1 MLGATFLFLVPAGL
15 AAAADLLGTWLLGLR
30 PGAGDYRAW
39 DILRRLLL
47 SEPLLVGFGIA
58 GLIWAL
64 RRGDRFGVWAG
75 MAAGVALLVPLLG
88 RGRHPVDLTLVVLPL
103 TLLAGPAIARVL
115 RAVRLWYD
123 QPDPWL
129 LIALSVVL
137 LSSAAISLPG
147 AWDPANTADWRQ
159 LYTAVG
165 IVTAVLVVLIWVVYG
180 VFGNWRTVGQA
191 LPIVPLI
198 FGLAWG
204 VGQLVSLSYDRGAGR
219 EAAALIETPA
229 PDLADLATT
238 VRNLSAL
245 HGGGAQ
251 DGKIDL
257 IWPARPGD
265 PLLAELRWQLRD
277 HPALRV
283 AAAVPADPA
292 PLVITP
298 VEDQPLLKDR
308 YSGAEFPVLQTW
320 QPSGLGDFNAYL
332 RWVLYREAKT
342 PPEQQKAILWVDRT
356 QK

>member
-1 MLGATFLFLVPAGL
+1 MDL
-15 AAAADLLGTWLLGLR
+15 A
-30 PGAGDYRAW
+30 
-39 DILRRLLL
+39 
-47 SEPLLVGFGIA
+47 
-58 GLIWAL
+58 
-64 RRGDRFGVWAG
+64 
-75 MAAGVALLVPLLG
+75 
-88 RGRHPVDLTLVVLPL
+88 LVVLAL

-115 RAVRLWYD
+115 RAVRLWHD

-129 LIALSVVL
+129 LISLSVVL
-137 LSSAAISLPG
+137 LISAAFCLPS
-147 AWDPANTADWRQ
+147 AWSPTNSADWRQ

-165 IVTAVLVVLIWVVYG
+165 IVTAVLAVLVWVVYG
-180 VFGNWRTVGQA
+180 VFGNWRVVGQA

-219 EAAALIETPA
+219 QAAALIETPA
-229 PDLADLATT
+229 PDLVDLSTT

-251 DGKIDL
+251 DGKLDL

-265 PLLAELRWQLRD
+265 PMLAELRWQLRD

-283 AAAVPADPA
+283 AASVPADPA

-298 VEDQPLLKDR
+298 VGDQPLLKDR
-308 YSGAEFPVLQTW
+308 YSGAVFDGELQ
-320 QPSGLGDFNAYL
+320 PFLDAYL

-342 PPEQQKAILWVDRT
+342 TPEPQRAILWVDRT
-356 QK
+356 QN

>member
-1 MLGATFLFLVPAGL
+1 MTSVLRVSLIVSSYN
-15 AAAADLLGTWLLGLR
+15 AADYL
-30 PGAGDYRAW
+30 
-39 DILRRLLL
+39 
-47 SEPLLVGFGIA
+47 
-58 GLIWAL
+58 
-64 RRGDRFGVWAG
+64 
-75 MAAGVALLVPLLG
+75 
-88 RGRHPVDLTLVVLPL
+88 
-103 TLLAGPAIARVL
+103 ARVL
-115 RAVRLWYD
+115 RAVPLWYD

-137 LSSAAISLPG
+137 LSSAANSLPG
-147 AWDPANTADWRQ
+147 AWLPTNTPEWRQ
-159 LYTAVG
+159 LYTAIG
-165 IVTAVLVVLIWVVYG
+165 IVTAVLAVLIWVVYG

-229 PDLADLATT
+229 PDVRDLEATL
-238 VRNLSAL
+238 RDLSAL
-245 HGGGAQ
+245 HGGGSR
-251 DGKIDL
+251 DGKVDL
-257 IWPARPGD
+257 IWPERPGD
-265 PLLAELRWQLRD
+265 PMLAELRWLLRD
-277 HPALRV
+277 HAGLRV
-283 AAAVPADPA
+283 VAAVPPDTA

-320 QPSGLGDFNAYL
+320 RPSGLGDFNAYL

-342 PPEQQKAILWVDRT
+342 PPELQKAILWVDRT